1 MSNRATFALL
11 AAVGYLLF
19 SAPATAQV
27 LIGADSDNGK
37 YNRLRTISARPA
49 VAVPANA
56 PNLFGTTAIAA
67 GVTFYDARFRRVS
80 DQDGD
85 HPLVREIA
93 SRLAGLYRD
102 AQLAAA
108 QAEVLRRV
116 RWSHDLDNMRV
127 ADFWSNAGETL
138 ERGTGDSEDIAIVTM
153 QVLKAA
159 GWSQRDLYL
168 TIGRSRRAG
177 AHVVLVAR
185 SGDGFTLL
193 DDKIGQP
200 LPARSGQDF
209 TPVLTVGYGKSW
221 VHGRRVAGVAGRLGA
236 R

>member
-1 MSNRATFALL
+1 MPIRATFALV
-11 AAVGYLLF
+11 AALSILPI
-19 SAPATAQV
+19 STPTAAQTLV
-27 LIGADSDNGK
+27 GADSATAK
-37 YNRLRTISARPA
+37 YNRLRTTAARPA
-49 VAVPANA
+49 IAVPASA
-56 PNLFGTTAIAA
+56 PNLFGTAAIAA

-80 DQDGD
+80 DKDRD

-93 SRLAGLYRD
+93 AGLVGLD
-102 AQLAAA
+102 PQAQLAAA

-116 RWSHDLDNMRV
+116 RWTHDLDNMRV

-138 ERGTGDSEDIAIVTM
+138 ERGTGDSEDIAIATM

-159 GWSQRDLYL
+159 GWAPRDLYL
-168 TIGRSRRAG
+168 SIGRSRKAG

-185 SGDGFTLL
+185 SGDGFLLL
-193 DDKIGQP
+193 DDKVGHP

-209 TPVLTVGYGKSW
+209 APVLTVGYGKSW
-221 VHGRRVAGVAGRLGA
+221 VHGRRVAGFGGRLGA